1 MIALIYPVLLVVCV
15 DLGGLWYWMLLPF
28 NVALVPLVD
37 HAIARLAPNWRPSAG
52 LQRILFADT
61 IFWLYALLQA
71 AALIYVL
78 VHVSTNALSL
88 FEYMGLA
95 SSAGI
100 VTGTAGITAAHEL
113 MHRKDSRQRA
123 LGSFLLLMVTYMHFR
138 IEHVRGH
145 HRRVGTAHDPGT
157 AKLGESYPA
166 FLHRAMGNGFTSA
179 WQLEVERLRIRGLGA
194 LSVKNQML
202 QYVAIEIA
210 VLVLIQWF
218 FGLSVLAFFLLQS
231 FIAVHL
237 LEGVNYIQHY
247 GLERTVDR
255 SGRASPVST
264 ADAWD
269 SDFRLSEL
277 IVFNMT
283 RHGGHHVNPGRTCD
297 RLDVE
302 RLSPKL
308 PYSFFAMV
316 FLALFPPIWFRVM
329 DRRVTAFRTAT
340 I

>member
-1 MIALIYPVLLVVCV
+1 MIALIYPLLLLVCV
-15 DLGGLWYWMLLPF
+15 DLGGLWYWALLPF
-28 NVALVPLVD
+28 NVLFVPCVD
-37 HAIARLAPNWRPSAG
+37 HAIARLAPNWRPSVD
-52 LQRILFADT
+52 LQRILFAEA
-61 IFWLYALLQA
+61 IFWVYASLQA
-71 AALIYVL
+71 AALLYVL
-78 VHVSTNALSL
+78 LHISTNTLSL

-95 SSAGI
+95 SSTGI
-100 VTGTAGITAAHEL
+100 VTGTAGITASHEL
-113 MHRKDSRQRA
+113 IHRKENRQRA
-123 LGSFLLLMVTYMHFR
+123 LGSFLLFMVTYMHFR

-145 HRRVGTAHDPGT
+145 HRRVGTVGDPGT

-166 FLHRAMGNGFTSA
+166 FLHRAMGNGFVSA
-179 WQLEVERLRIRGLGA
+179 WRLEVERLRTRGLGP
-194 LSVKNQML
+194 LSVNNQML
-202 QYVAIEIA
+202 QYVAIQIVA
-210 VLVLIQWF
+210 LMLIQWF

-247 GLERTVDR
+247 GLERLVDK

-283 RHGGHHVNPGRTCD
+283 RHAGHHVHPGRVCD

-329 DRRVTAFRTAT
+329 NPRVTALRTPA